1 MAFEKTKRVVEDC
14 MTSANG
20 DFDPARVIGYGVVVI
35 GALVFFGLT
44 IYNTIINRTFDGGD
58 FAAGL
63 SSVSAAVVAAGA
75 GVWLKKD
82 TEIPYTPPE
91 NREAS

>member
-1 MAFEKTKRVVEDC
+1 MAFDKTKRMVEDC
-14 MTSANG
+14 LTSANG
-20 DFDPARVIGYGVVVI
+20 DFDPARVIGYGVVVL

-44 IYNTIINRTFDGGD
+44 IYHTLVNKSFDGGS

-63 SSVSAAVVAAGA
+63 GSISASVVAAGA

-91 NREAS
+91 HKEAS